1 MQLTFNNYIGFAGV
15 LILLV
20 AFLLNLSGK
29 LSKDGLTYILL
40 NTIGAGLACLA
51 SYLIHYLPFVV
62 LEGSWTLVSL
72 FALIRYGQKASV
84 QTGRD

>member
-1 MQLTFNNYIGFAGV
+1 MHLSFNDYIGFAGV

-29 LSKDGLTYILL
+29 LSKDALTYILL
-40 NTIGAGLACLA
+40 NTIGAGLASLA
-51 SYLIHYLPFVV
+51 SYLIHYLPFVI

-72 FALIRYGQKASV
+72 YALIRYWRKSSV